1 MTKLVRY
8 STIRFIP
15 YADTQEFVNVG
26 IIIHAPKCGMLLFKL
41 PEIQSKRVS
50 QFFENIDHELYKNA
64 AKMVITDLKR
74 IQNLISGMDDKE
86 LAALMD
92 EVTKPK
98 EASLT
103 YSESSALLTKEP
115 LKIVLDD
122 LFNKYVR

>member
-1 MTKLVRY
+1 
-8 STIRFIP
+8 
-15 YADTQEFVNVG
+15 
-26 IIIHAPKCGMLLFKL
+26 
-41 PEIQSKRVS
+41 
-50 QFFENIDHELYKNA
+50 
-64 AKMVITDLKR
+64 MVITDLKR
-74 IQNLISGMDDKE
+74 IQNLISGMNDKE